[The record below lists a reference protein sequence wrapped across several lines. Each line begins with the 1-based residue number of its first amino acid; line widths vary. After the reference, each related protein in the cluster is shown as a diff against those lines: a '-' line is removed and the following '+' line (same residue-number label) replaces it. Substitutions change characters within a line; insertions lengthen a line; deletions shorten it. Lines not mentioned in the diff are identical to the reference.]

1 MKKYSRN
8 IVNGII
14 ANIATVLR
22 NSFTASSFLPS
33 RYSLR
38 GWKQNRYP
46 MTAAERV
53 KRERTSTGVTRDSGY
68 SFVSRSEIEFMANT
82 IVKMYI
88 IAARAL

>member
-1 MKKYSRN
+1 
-8 IVNGII
+8 
-14 ANIATVLR
+14 
-22 NSFTASSFLPS
+22 
-33 RYSLR
+33 
-38 GWKQNRYP
+38 

-82 IVKMYI
+82 IAKMYI